1 MAGSEVLGLGDR
13 VMDARYL
20 SDRVRG
26 TGFGFRVWT
35 AESGWQS
42 LEGCFFV

>member
-26 TGFGFRVWT
+26 TGFGSGSGLLSLGGRVWR
-35 AESGWQS
+35 AVS
-42 LEGCFFV
+42 L